1 MFYYSTKGKPCQ
13 VHLPMCHE
21 LHMSPGYVHKTMA
34 WVHIDELDG
43 VNAARQSVEA
53 QLEAVPSVE
62 QQVVTMTALLE
73 TLDSLWEMPPRK
85 AAAMLQAVR
94 IRVLC
99 EDGQVLRVAFGV
111 AV

>member
-1 MFYYSTKGKPCQ
+1 
-13 VHLPMCHE
+13 
-21 LHMSPGYVHKTMA
+21 MA

-43 VNAARQSVEA
+43 VNAAHQSVEA

-62 QQVVTMTALLE
+62 QQVATMNAILE
-73 TLDSLWEMPPRK
+73 ALDSLWEMPPRK

>member
-43 VNAARQSVEA
+43 VNAAHQSVEA
-53 QLEAVPSVE
+53 QLVAGPDAA
-62 QQVVTMTALLE
+62 QQVVTMTRLVEA
-73 TLDSLWEMPPRK
+73 LDSLWQRPVRE
-85 AAAMLQAVR
+85 AASLLQAVR
-94 IRVLC
+94 IKVLC
-99 EDGQVLRVAFGV
+99 EDGQVVRAAFGV
-111 AV
+111 AL

>member
-1 MFYYSTKGKPCQ
+1 
-13 VHLPMCHE
+13 
-21 LHMSPGYVHKTMA
+21 MA

-62 QQVVTMTALLE
+62 QQIVSMTSLLE
-73 TLDSLWEMPPRK
+73 ALDSLWEMPPHK

-94 IRVLC
+94 IKVLC
-99 EDGQVLRVAFGV
+99 EDGQVVRAAFGV
-111 AV
+111 AL